1 MMKIAVAGSTG
12 VLGRAIIP
20 LLLQQG
26 YEVRA
31 LARSVEK
38 AKNVFPQNVEIAEC
52 DFLSPNVNEK
62 IGSYFQ
68 GCGAVIH
75 VATSIPKN
83 FALPNAWDAN
93 TRLRTDVVR
102 MLLKAS
108 AEVGVKQYIQQS
120 ITMAY
125 SDCGENWITEDT
137 PLDTSPKRASLC
149 APVITMEEMIRNIP
163 IHHLHWCI
171 LRGGSFVGSC
181 TFQDRT
187 IENIRAGREI
197 VPCNGRNFISL
208 IHVADMAT
216 ATVAALKYAPAGSI
230 FNIVDEPMRLHEYSD
245 RLAISIRANKPRR
258 DANSICPPSWRCSN
272 QLAKSI
278 LNWHPTHDIIPR

>member
-75 VATSIPKN
+75 VATSIPKK
-83 FALPNAWDAN
+83 DRKS
-93 TRLRTDVVR
+93 TRLNSSHGYISYAVFC
-102 MLLKAS
+102 LK
-108 AEVGVKQYIQQS
+108 
-120 ITMAY
+120 
-125 SDCGENWITEDT
+125 
-137 PLDTSPKRASLC
+137 
-149 APVITMEEMIRNIP
+149 
-163 IHHLHWCI
+163 
-171 LRGGSFVGSC
+171 
-181 TFQDRT
+181 
-187 IENIRAGREI
+187 
-197 VPCNGRNFISL
+197 
-208 IHVADMAT
+208 
-216 ATVAALKYAPAGSI
+216 
-230 FNIVDEPMRLHEYSD
+230 
-245 RLAISIRANKPRR
+245 
-258 DANSICPPSWRCSN
+258 
-272 QLAKSI
+272 
-278 LNWHPTHDIIPR
+278 